1 MINNIFNILYLIIIL
16 LILKIL
22 IFNKYDNVQNNITYD
37 YINNNNNNINNDIIN
52 NNINNN
58 NNNKNKHKKKQIN
71 KCVRFNE
78 KSNEYY
84 DNNNPEIYNFHYESS
99 HCELPFMNNLNSW
112 YNNTWIDHFDSD
124 DNPVYKSSNTDI
136 NNSTILI
143 DKDIDYTKD
152 TIGSKRFNNKSI
164 KDIYNSLIFNY

>member
-1 MINNIFNILYLIIIL
+1 MVFSPSSQKKQFLIWQVSEQ
-16 LILKIL
+16 
-22 IFNKYDNVQNNITYD
+22 DGGTYQS
-37 YINNNNNNINNDIIN
+37 
-52 NNINNN
+52 
-58 NNNKNKHKKKQIN
+58 KAKKQIN